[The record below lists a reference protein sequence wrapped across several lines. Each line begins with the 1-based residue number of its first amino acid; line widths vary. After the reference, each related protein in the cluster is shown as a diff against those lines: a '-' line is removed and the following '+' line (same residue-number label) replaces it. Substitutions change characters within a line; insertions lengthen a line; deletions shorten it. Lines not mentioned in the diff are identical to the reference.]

1 MSADNKRKKD
11 GNDDDKRLPL
21 ITLAIS
27 NDAEAP
33 VDMLATYTTVSNMV
47 PDLGR
52 QIKADLTDEQLSE
65 LTNSNFNRRMGR
77 LKGNMGVQ
85 QPAPKKAEM
94 PASVAGT
101 PVSQSEF
108 EEYIRA
114 QLGVFYADLTEDE
127 VADWYL
133 YYVLRYA
140 MTKADNLSK
149 VVDANKAAVKP
160 EKSKSPKKSKST
172 KNKKNKE

>member
-11 GNDDDKRLPL
+11 DKDKDKRLPL
-21 ITLAIS
+21 ITMAIS
-27 NDAEAP
+27 NDADVA
-33 VDMLATYTTVSNMV
+33 VDMLATFHTVSNMF

-52 QIKADLTDEQLSE
+52 QIKADLTEEQISE
-65 LTNSNFNRRMGR
+65 LANSNFDRRMGR

-85 QPAPKKAEM
+85 QPAQKKSEM
-94 PASVAGT
+94 PASMAGT
-101 PVSQSEF
+101 PISQPEF

-114 QLGVFYADLTEDE
+114 QLGVFYADMTEDE

-149 VVDANKAAVKP
+149 VVEANKQAGKP
-160 EKSKSPKKSKST
+160 KKTKSPKKSKST
-172 KNKKNKE
+172 KNNKKKE

>member
-11 GNDDDKRLPL
+11 DKDNDKHLPL

-27 NDAEAP
+27 KDADAP
-33 VDMLATYTTVSNMV
+33 VDMLATFHTVSSMV

-65 LTNSNFNRRMGR
+65 LTNSSFDRRMGR

-85 QPAPKKAEM
+85 QPAQKKAEM
-94 PASVAGT
+94 PASMAGT
-101 PVSQSEF
+101 PISQPEF
-108 EEYIRA
+108 EEYIRS

-149 VVDANKAAVKP
+149 VVEVNKQAGKP
-160 EKSKSPKKSKST
+160 KKTKSPKKSKST
-172 KNKKNKE
+172 KNGKKE